1 MPYARCRGSS
11 SRKDGSDRPGFE
23 EEEAMSDRS
32 KLTQAHHGVRS
43 GQGRAG
49 VTSGMTDTE
58 SGNDDAGVDRELYAL
73 KAMYDRGLIPQDV
86 YESRRAELMAGSP
99 SGHR

>member
-1 MPYARCRGSS
+1 
-11 SRKDGSDRPGFE
+11 
-23 EEEAMSDRS
+23 MSNRS
-32 KLTQAHHGVRS
+32 KLTQAHHGLVS
-43 GQGRAG
+43 GRGHAG

-86 YESRRAELMAGSP
+86 YDARRAELMAGSDTGQRP
-99 SGHR
+99 